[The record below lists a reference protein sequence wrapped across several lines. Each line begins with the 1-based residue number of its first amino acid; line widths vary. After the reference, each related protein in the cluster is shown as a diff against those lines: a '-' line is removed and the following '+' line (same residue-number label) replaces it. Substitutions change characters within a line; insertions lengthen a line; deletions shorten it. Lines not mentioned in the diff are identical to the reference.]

1 MMGWA
6 VDGCILEITG
16 GVRYVGIQMHTGN
29 NAGENGVDV
38 FV

>member
-1 MMGWA
+1 MMRWT
-6 VDGCILEITG
+6 VNGCILEIMG
-16 GVRYVGIQMHTGN
+16 GAWYVGIQMHTGN